1 MERAQ
6 ILIFLGNYPMTYS
19 VDGQLLYRRGLNDAF
34 IAPYL
39 SFGLFLRAGSGVS
52 CTLTER
58 YEYWC

>member
-1 MERAQ
+1 
-6 ILIFLGNYPMTYS
+6 MTYS
-19 VDGQLLYRRGLNDAF
+19 IDGQFLYRRGLNDAF

-39 SFGLFLRAGSGVS
+39 SFGFLRAGSGVS